1 MRSAASTATKAILK
15 QTEANQQ
22 QANSK
27 PEQTPEATP
36 NKRVETEEH
45 LRNVAHNQNNQLN
58 QKLRNRYSWKLSLL
72 KLQRFPQACRLR
84 ILARFLFSVDCV
96 RLEKSL
102 PTQDTFGHP
111 QPEPAGPHFLEVQ
124 AETLGSIGSRKL
136 LESRATWKL
145 RAGETG
151 MRSTGYS
158 DTSAVPQRFILFY
171 RSLFPDSMVQ
181 TKTLATAADPPLA
194 ELTTTTTAIVLC

>member
-1 MRSAASTATKAILK
+1 MYKIPDRDEMIVADFDPNDETRAKFERMRSKVQQPRQSSNRQR
-15 QTEANQQ
+15 QT
-22 QANSK
+22 NSK
-27 PEQTPEATP
+27 PTARQRQHQRQRQI
-36 NKRVETEEH
+36 KGW
-45 LRNVAHNQNNQLN
+45 
-58 QKLRNRYSWKLSLL
+58 KLRNAY
-72 KLQRFPQACRLR
+72 RFPQACRLR

-136 LESRATWKL
+136 LESRAIWKL